1 MIMKISRI
9 LSITTLSWILLSPCM
24 AAPTV
29 TVDLKS
35 EKQSIRGFGGMIHL
49 GWQGYDLNASDRE
62 LAFGNGAGQIG
73 LTVLR
78 IPVYDLESQWNKE
91 LSTAKYVVSKGG
103 IVYASPWTPPEALR
117 TPYSFVR
124 WNTTYNSHKIAASNY
139 SAYATHLNKFAK
151 YMKDNGAPLYAI
163 SMQNEPDWCDAWT
176 CWSADEVYDFVKNN
190 AASLRQQGT
199 KVITA
204 ESFAYGK
211 GYYDK
216 ILNDA
221 TALQNIDIIGAH
233 FYGTNYSSNADST
246 RISYFQYPLAD
257 QKAASKE
264 RWMTEHYT
272 DSKGNANLWRGYI
285 ITGDQDVTP
294 KYDTVRALDVAYEIH
309 RALAEGNFNQY
320 TWWYIRRNY
329 GLIMHT
335 PNADPTKDVK
345 PTPTSA
351 EAGKVSKRGYCVAQY
366 AKFVRPGAIRVDAT
380 QNPDRS
386 VYVSAYKKA
395 DSVIIVAVNRAGQ
408 KTIDFS
414 VPEGTAIKTWK
425 KYTTS
430 ETKNVADDGSVSATN
445 GAFSVSFDQESVTT
459 LVGVIAGTISSSSS
473 NANSSSSSAQNPS
486 SSSSSLSSSSAV
498 PQAAYSAA
506 VIPGV
511 IQAEN
516 YDVGGEG
523 VAYQDLD
530 VANKGGVYR
539 TDGVDVEGSVESGF
553 VVGYTQLGEW
563 LKYTVEVSSTGV
575 YDWEARVSAGGDGSA
590 FHLMLDGVA
599 LTDTVQVPNTSSWST
614 YTTVTGTTPSLT
626 AGTHEMQLVVDGA
639 YFNVDWIQFT
649 AKTSG
654 LAQQGGLMQGKSG
667 DVLAIYS
674 IKGKKIGVVS
684 VANGA
689 SLAMSISAIVPE
701 QGVYLAKSVRGGAA
715 YKVFVKES
723 RSAR

>member
-1 MIMKISRI
+1 MKTKLSQIISF
-9 LSITTLSWILLSPCM
+9 STLSLLLLSPCVG
-24 AAPTV
+24 APTV
-29 TVDLKS
+29 TVNLKS

-49 GWQGYDLNASDRE
+49 NWQGYDLNASDRE

-78 IPVYDLESQWNKE
+78 IPVYDLESEWNKE
-91 LSTAKYVVSKGG
+91 LSTAKYVISKGG

-124 WNTTYNSHKIAASNY
+124 WNTTYDSHKISASNY
-139 SAYATHLNKFAK
+139 TAYATHLNKFAK
-151 YMKDNGAPLYAI
+151 YMKDNGAPLHAI
-163 SMQNEPDWCDAWT
+163 SIQNEPDWCDAWT
-176 CWSADEVYDFVKNN
+176 CWSADEVYNFVKSN

-221 TALQNIDIIGAH
+221 SALQNIDIIGAH
-233 FYGTNYSSNADST
+233 FYGTNYSSNADSAKL
-246 RISYFQYPLAD
+246 SYFEYPLAD
-257 QKAASKE
+257 QKGAGKE

-285 ITGDQDVTP
+285 ITGDQDVVP

-335 PNADPTKDVK
+335 INPDPTKDVK
-345 PTPTSA
+345 PIPTAA
-351 EAGKVSKRGYCVAQY
+351 EVGKVTKRGYCVAQY

-414 VPEGTAIKTWK
+414 IPEGTVIKSWK

-430 ETKNVADDGSVSATN
+430 ETKSVTDDGSVSATN
-445 GAFSVSFDQESVTT
+445 GAFSVSFDKESVTT
-459 LVGVIAGTISSSSS
+459 LVGILVGSSSSS
-473 NANSSSSSAQNPS
+473 SSTPNSS
-486 SSSSSLSSSSAV
+486 SSSSSLSSSSQSSSSAIT
-498 PQAAYSAA
+498 QAAYSAA

-516 YDVGGEG
+516 YDLGGEG

-530 VANKGGVYR
+530 VANKGGAYR
-539 TDGVDVEGSVESGF
+539 ADGVDVEGDEATGYKIS
-553 VVGYTQLGEW
+553 YTQLEEW
-563 LKYTVEVSSTGV
+563 LKYTVDVSSAGV

-590 FHLMLDGVA
+590 FRLLLDGVA
-599 LTDTVQVPNTSSWST
+599 LTDTVHVPNTTSWST
-614 YTTVTGTTPSLT
+614 YTTVTGTTPSLM
-626 AGTHEMQLVVDGA
+626 AGTHELQLVVDGP
-639 YFNVDWIQFT
+639 YFNIDWIQFT

-654 LAQQGGLMQGKSG
+654 FIPQGKPILNG
-667 DVLAIYS
+667 GGETLAIYS
-674 IKGKKIGVVS
+674 ITGTRIGLVT
-684 VANGA
+684 VAKGA
-689 SLAMSISAIVPE
+689 SLSLSISAIVPK
-701 QGVYLAKSVRGGAA
+701 QGVYLAKSVRGGAT
-715 YKVFVKES
+715 YKVFVKEN
-723 RSAR
+723 RSTR